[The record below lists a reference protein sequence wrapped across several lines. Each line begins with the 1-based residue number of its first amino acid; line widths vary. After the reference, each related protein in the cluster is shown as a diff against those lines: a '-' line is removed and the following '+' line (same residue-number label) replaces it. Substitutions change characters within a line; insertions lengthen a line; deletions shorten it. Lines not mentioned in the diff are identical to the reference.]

1 MEVHLRW
8 LTQNSSILK
17 FKQYGL
23 SQKAIRRKFLQYQK
37 RQIKNILAKTKF
49 LLQSSLIIIHQKT
62 NTTIANILMVKATN
76 STNIQM
82 VARNTNSTTIH
93 KLTTKNKAMIK
104 SMTMVNMAT
113 HTELNY
119 CQKTVKSV
127 RHQQYSSLLPLA
139 HILSLRV
146 SPWAFKK
153 NSEKPGS

>member
-1 MEVHLRW
+1 
-8 LTQNSSILK
+8 
-17 FKQYGL
+17 
-23 SQKAIRRKFLQYQK
+23 
-37 RQIKNILAKTKF
+37 
-49 LLQSSLIIIHQKT
+49 
-62 NTTIANILMVKATN
+62 MVKATN
-76 STNIQM
+76 GTNIQM
-82 VARNTNSTTIH
+82 VARNTNSTTIQKMKITQIVTIH
-93 KLTTKNKAMIK
+93 KVTTKNKAMIK